1 MKNKKFI
8 LVLIV
13 LSLPLFFIHAD
24 PFTGGLQ
31 SSPAPAASRAPVL
44 KLPQFMVDLQL
55 AFREKAADVLSAL
68 KSGKS
73 TTALTIFFIVVF
85 IYGILHAAGPGHRKT
100 VIFSMF
106 LSRDT
111 GIWQPAAAGF
121 MSAGLHA
128 GSSVLLVLIFK
139 YIFKAVSVFTSTSQ
153 FSFYMEGWTFILL
166 SVFAV
171 ILILLKILEIRR
183 NTEKTDKEQS
193 GKNIYLVVLIS
204 SAFPCPGA
212 TMILLFALSQG
223 MFITGILGVAAMS
236 LGMGIVISAA
246 GYLAMSGR
254 RKLFTSLKT
263 KEQRIKLYSDRL
275 ELASYVI
282 VALFALW
289 MGSPFIHYLAAG
301 T

>member
-1 MKNKKFI
+1 MKNKRFI
-8 LVLIV
+8 PVL
-13 LSLPLFFIHAD
+13 LLFFLPLFFIQAD
-24 PFTGGLQ
+24 PFTGGLK
-31 SSPAPAASRAPVL
+31 SAPAPAASRGPVL

-68 KSGKS
+68 KSGQS
-73 TTALTIFFIVVF
+73 ATTLAVFFIIVF
-85 IYGILHAAGPGHRKT
+85 VYGILHAAGPGHRKT

-121 MSAGLHA
+121 LSAGLHA

-139 YIFKAVSVFTSTSQ
+139 FIFKAVSVFTSTSQ
-153 FSFYMEGWTFILL
+153 FSFYMEGWTFVIL
-166 SVFAV
+166 SAFAV
-171 ILILLKILEIRR
+171 LLVLLKILEMRR
-183 NTEKTDKEQS
+183 NTTDKTQS
-193 GKNIYLVVLIS
+193 GRNIYLVILIS
-204 SAFPCPGA
+204 SIFPCPGA

-223 MFITGILGVAAMS
+223 MFITGIVGVAAMS

-254 RKLFTSLKT
+254 KKLFDSLKIRE
-263 KEQRIKLYSDRL
+263 KKIKTYSDRL
-275 ELASYVI
+275 ELASYVM

-289 MGSPFIHYLAAG
+289 MGSPFIHYLAA
-301 T
+301 